1 MARAELPGENRLNE
15 GFLGTAA
22 PWVADLV
29 LLLEIAMGIGLL
41 IGAFLARTGRFRQ
54 HAASQSAIVLL
65 NLVVVALMMVP
76 SFTAHVF
83 SRIPAKLNKA
93 YYALATTH
101 ATLGS
106 VTEMAGLYLLIVA
119 GTNLLPEKLRFT
131 RYKVGMGCVLVLWW
145 VELLLG
151 IATYTRWYVPVLF
164 RK

>member
-1 MARAELPGENRLNE
+1 LNE

-22 PWVADLV
+22 PWVADSV

-54 HAASQSAIVLL
+54 HAACQSAIVLL
-65 NLVVVALMMVP
+65 NLVVVALTMVP

-83 SRIPAKLNKA
+83 PRLPAKLNKA

-101 ATLGS
+101 ATLGG
-106 VTEMAGLYLLIVA
+106 VTEIAGLYVLLVA

-131 RYKVGMGCVLVLWW
+131 RYKLWMRCVLVLWW

-151 IATYTRWYVPVLF
+151 IATYARWYAPVLF